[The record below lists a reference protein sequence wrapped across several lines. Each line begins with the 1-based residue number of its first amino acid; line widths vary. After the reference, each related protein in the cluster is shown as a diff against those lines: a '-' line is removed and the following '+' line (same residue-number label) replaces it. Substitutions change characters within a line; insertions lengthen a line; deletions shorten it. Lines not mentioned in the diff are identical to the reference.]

1 MFNGNRAHQQNS
13 LFYRD
18 APILLGAL
26 LMVLYLEKK
35 PFEDSKATQRYI
47 DIDSVNDKRLEAF
60 EPANEQCWNE
70 VIDKIR
76 RCDNNNDAKEIIR
89 QADEQT
95 ANNVLMYQL
104 VDNPVF
110 PRPEQKKKI
119 IPRSVQTFFMISDQ
133 TEIVSVYCKMRLVV
147 LFSIMK
153 QTFVHDI
160 SHQLQSAVF
169 SSGLTT
175 KLICLFCII
184 GYGLSFSSQC
194 VQLLAVIPGR
204 IMPPNFWIWTFVTHS
219 FIELH
224 IWHTII
230 DVIVVFLY
238 SKMIE
243 PLWGTKELLKFYFIV
258 TIPNALFATFTYIL
272 FYGFTFNEEY
282 LFERPIYGL
291 APFIGAYSVVIKQI
305 MPDTI
310 IATTP
315 LFKLKQ
321 DHVPLLMVILSTI
334 LWLVHAVPIHF
345 LIMLSFGIIISW
357 TYLRFFQIHQNGTKG
372 DMSSSFSLA
381 NFFPPPLS
389 PIVSVLANTIFEI
402 FVKMKLCKPFI
413 KKYNVASSS
422 SITINIPGADVAD
435 TDRRRQKA
443 LKALNDRMKVKDL
456 SSEAWPELDEV
467 ENPLLPPTHQ
477 LETASTIIDMNNS
490 TKEDLNQPQ
499 TS

>member
-1 MFNGNRAHQQNS
+1 MSNTNS
-13 LFYRD
+13 NLNFITYMSN
-18 APILLGAL
+18 I
-26 LMVLYLEKK
+26 
-35 PFEDSKATQRYI
+35 PF
-47 DIDSVNDKRLEAF
+47 
-60 EPANEQCWNE
+60 
-70 VIDKIR
+70 
-76 RCDNNNDAKEIIR
+76 
-89 QADEQT
+89 
-95 ANNVLMYQL
+95 
-104 VDNPVF
+104 VF
-110 PRPEQKKKI
+110 GFIGGMLNCLINK
-119 IPRSVQTFFMISDQ
+119 
-133 TEIVSVYCKMRLVV
+133 
-147 LFSIMK
+147 IMK

>member
-47 DIDSVNDKRLEAF
+47 DIDSVNDERLEAF
-60 EPANEQCWNE
+60 ETANEQCWNE

-76 RCDNNNDAKEIIR
+76 HCDNSNDAKEIIR

-95 ANNVLMYQL
+95 AKNVLMYQL
-104 VDNPVF
+104 IDNPVF
-110 PRPEQKKKI
+110 PRPEQKKK
-119 IPRSVQTFFMISDQ
+119 S
-133 TEIVSVYCKMRLVV
+133 
-147 LFSIMK
+147 
-153 QTFVHDI
+153 
-160 SHQLQSAVF
+160 
-169 SSGLTT
+169 LTT

-194 VQLLAVIPGR
+194 VQILAVIPGR

-272 FYGFTFNEEY
+272 FYGLTFNEEY

-389 PIVSVLANTIFEI
+389 PIISVLANTIFEI
-402 FVKMKLCKPFI
+402 LVKMKLCKPFI

-422 SITINIPGADVAD
+422 SITINIPGAEAAD

-467 ENPLLPPTHQ
+467 ESPLLPPTHQ